1 MAGRLIQAKCQVLH
15 ACMHDVRLT
24 FDGEKVHGLTPET
37 FGNLYIG
44 QQLTVFGR
52 YNGHVPATLTL
63 SAKISGQPRA
73 WQCAVTLPER
83 DTDYPEIER
92 LWALASI
99 EERMAKIRDD
109 GETAALRDEIVRLGT
124 EFSLVSDYTSMVVL
138 DDETLEG
145 EGLQRRNL
153 QRVQSERAAQQQRAA
168 APVQSRRVDNGSTF
182 QHRSSPG
189 LGSGPVGPLFV
200 LLAGWL
206 ARRKRG
212 PAS

>member
-37 FGNLYIG
+37 FGSLYIG

-52 YNGHVPATLTL
+52 YNGNGPATLTL
-63 SAKISGQPRA
+63 SAKISGQPRT

-83 DTDYPEIER
+83 DTDHPEIER

-153 QRVQSERAAQQQRAA
+153 QRVQSERTAQQQRAA